1 MKKALSIVANVLIS
15 IVLIFSVI
23 VTFLVILSTR
33 NEDRIP
39 SLFGYAIFAVQS
51 DSMKSDKGFDL
62 GDLIVIKMLDEEDV
76 SKLKVGDVIT
86 FRRYYED
93 KRYIET
99 HRIVPMDK
107 NMILSN
113 PMVHEE
119 EVKDGIWIH
128 GGQMNF
134 VTRGDNTPAIDYQ
147 QNGAIDYATAENIIG
162 VWEGTAIPKL
172 GSVMD
177 FLQSQSGFLIC
188 IVIPLALFFFF
199 ELYRFIVT
207 INAKNKEKALSE
219 ISATEEDIKQKAIA
233 EFLAKQGIAPEAA
246 PAEEKKAPDKKDE
259 EPKEKEETEEEKK
272 QRIINE
278 YLAKQADEKAKAEA
292 EEAEKQRIIAEYLA
306 SQNGSG
312 EGDK

>member
-1 MKKALSIVANVLIS
+1 MKKVLNIVANVLITA
-15 IVLIFSVI
+15 VLIFSVVI
-23 VTFLVILSTR
+23 TATVILSTR

-39 SLFGYAIFAVQS
+39 SVFGYAIYAVQS

-62 GDLIVIKMLDEEDV
+62 GDLIVIRLLDEEEA
-76 SKLKVGDVIT
+76 SHLKVGDVIT

-93 KRYIET
+93 KKYIET
-99 HRIVPMDK
+99 HRIIEMTES
-107 NMILSN
+107 MRLTN
-113 PMVHEE
+113 PMIHKEE
-119 EVKDGIWIH
+119 IKDGVWIH
-128 GGQMNF
+128 GGSVNY
-134 VTRGDNTPAIDYQ
+134 VTRGDNTPNYDYQ
-147 QNGAIDYATAENIIG
+147 KNGNFDFATPNNIIG
-162 VWEGTAIPKL
+162 IWEGVAIPKL
-172 GSVMD
+172 GTVMD

-233 EFLAKQGIAPEAA
+233 EFLAKQGISPDAA
-246 PAEEKKAPDKKDE
+246 PAEEKKPPEAKDE
-259 EPKEKEETEEEKK
+259 KPKEKEETEEEKK

-292 EEAEKQRIIAEYLA
+292 AEAEKQRIIAEYLA